1 MKKVDISNSVAIPVE
16 LNNKPTVLSEAVRKT
31 SDELMG
37 KYENL
42 NTTMENADK
51 VISSLQST
59 AVVIT
64 EEDLTGELPSSYGET
79 RIIMHIRD
87 PHWAWC
93 YWEFSEVERKML
105 EERLGAFEYA
115 HTEMVL
121 RILNDTM
128 GYFFDIKLT
137 DDADNWY
144 VCLNDANCDYRAVLC
159 VSIPSEGIKALATSG
174 TVHTPADRV
183 SDNVAQVVPG
193 RPVYRN
199 ETAEYSRDSMISMPC
214 FNSYTP
220 QGSSD
225 ELAAEANHSVIESD
239 LSGFPQGSS
248 EEFQSANKQPKVIEM
263 PSYTPQGSSEAIPA
277 KKTVMPDISGYRPLD
292 SMEFVALPKNAPSYK
307 PQGSSEELLVA
318 KNMIMPDFSL
328 YHPLGSSDV
337 FNMPE
342 SISSDCF
349 ARENKN
355 NR

>member
-16 LNNKPTVLSEAVRKT
+16 LNNKPAVLSETVRKT

-93 YWEFSEVERKML
+93 YWEFSKVERKML

-193 RPVYRN
+193 RPVYKN
-199 ETAEYSRDSMISMPC
+199 ETAEYSRDSISMPC
-214 FNSYTP
+214 FNSYKP

-225 ELAAEANHSVIESD
+225 ELLAAN
-239 LSGFPQGSS
+239 
-248 EEFQSANKQPKVIEM
+248 NKQPKVIEM
-263 PSYTPQGSSEAIPA
+263 PSYAPQGSSEAVPV
-277 KKTVMPDISGYRPLD
+277 KKSVMPDISGYRPLD
-292 SMEFVALPKNAPSYK
+292 SMEFVALPENVPSYK
-307 PQGSSEELLVA
+307 PQGSSEELLAV

-328 YHPLGSSDV
+328 YYPLGSSGT
-337 FNMPE
+337 FNMPD

-349 ARENKN
+349 ARENRN
-355 NR
+355 NK